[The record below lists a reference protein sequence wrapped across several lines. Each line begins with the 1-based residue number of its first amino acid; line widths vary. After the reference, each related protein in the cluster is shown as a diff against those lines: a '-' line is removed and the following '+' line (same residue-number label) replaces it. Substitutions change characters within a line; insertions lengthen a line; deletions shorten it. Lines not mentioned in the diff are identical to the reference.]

1 MIIRKAK
8 ERGQSSLGWLDS
20 YHTFSFADYYDPRW
34 RGFRSLRVVNDDLVM
49 PGKGFGTHPH
59 QDMEIVTYV
68 LSGLLEHKDSMGNG
82 RIIRTG
88 EVQYM
93 SAGSGVRHSE
103 WNPSAD
109 EAVHFLQIWIEPEE
123 RGFAPEYADW
133 RPEDA
138 EAAKLL
144 LVSRD
149 GRAGSLKIRQ
159 DADVY
164 RVRLAPGQTVTH
176 ELKAGRGAWVQIATG
191 EARLNGAALATGDG
205 ASTEQPGE
213 LLLKAVHRTEAILF
227 DLK

>member
-34 RGFRSLRVVNDDLVM
+34 RGFRSLRVINDDLVM

-68 LSGLLEHKDSMGNG
+68 LSGLLEHKDSMDNG
-82 RIIRTG
+82 RVIRAG

-103 WNPSAD
+103 WNPSED
-109 EAVHFLQIWIEPEE
+109 EATHFLQIWIEPEE
-123 RGFAPEYADW
+123 RGLDPEYADW
-133 RPEDA
+133 RPADS

-164 RVRLAPGQTVTH
+164 RIRLAPGQAVTH

-213 LLLKAVHRTEAILF
+213 LLLKAAHRTEAILF